1 MANLSKKILPNS
13 SENARSQ
20 SEIFRGPTKK
30 NFRQIA
36 SKLTELEHF
45 QILVIFLNWLGNV
58 SDWCRIRHICVG
70 FVSNR
75 CRIGV
80 GSDTFV
86 SDRCRI
92 GVGLVSDPTHLC
104 RIGVGLVSDPTH
116 LCRIGVG
123 SVSANLTDHTAN
135 IFISFFFTFCT
146 ANVFH

>member
-1 MANLSKKILPNS
+1 MEKVKNICSANIQFERHKSLEKSIKFFREMANLSKKILPNS

-70 FVSNR
+70 L
-75 CRIGV
+75 
-80 GSDTFV
+80 V
-86 SDRCRI
+86 SDWCRI
-92 GVGLVSDPTHLC
+92 GVGLVSDRC
-104 RIGVGLVSDPTH
+104 RTGVGCVGWCRLVSVS
-116 LCRIGVG
+116 VG
-123 SVSANLTDHTAN
+123 
-135 IFISFFFTFCT
+135 
-146 ANVFH
+146 